1 MKRTLLTA
9 LLPLAVVLTFVLLQP
24 QESQAGCFSSW
35 KDFKHCVH
43 KGGNAVKKFVHK
55 MENEVA
61 KLAKKGIHDLD
72 QLSGDVYKYVKD
84 KLEGALHGIVRKL
97 EGDDGYKPDK
107 FKHSFKHAKSGMGNI
122 RIRAVNTA
130 DITSTT
136 GFRAAIKVGYKKIS
150 HTFHV
155 NIGHSGNV
163 VNYNSVV
170 SSKANVEGLDISIDS
185 KTSGKHHYYGI
196 DMNIASIVF

>member
-1 MKRTLLTA
+1 MKLLLIVPLLT
-9 LLPLAVVLTFVLLQP
+9 LTFFLATP
-24 QESQAGCFSSW
+24 QSAQAGIGWCITHPAKCA
-35 KDFKHCVH
+35 KDIVKHIKKMEHEVA
-43 KGGNAVKKFVHK
+43 NLVKKGVH
-55 MENEVA
+55 E
-61 KLAKKGIHDLD
+61 LD
-72 QLSGDVYKYVKD
+72 KLSGDVYRYVKK
-84 KLEGALHGIVRKL
+84 KLEGALHGIVRRL

-122 RIRAVNTA
+122 QIRAVNEA
-130 DITSTT
+130 DITVTT
-136 GFRAAIKVGYKKIS
+136 GFKVAIKVGYKKIS

-155 NIGHSGNV
+155 QIGHSGNV

-170 SSKANVEGLDISIDS
+170 SSKSDIRGLDISIDS

>member
-1 MKRTLLTA
+1 MKRFLLIAFLA
-9 LLPLAVVLTFVLLQP
+9 LAFALVQP
-24 QESQAGCFSSW
+24 GESRAGCFSSW

-43 KGGNAVKKFVHK
+43 KGGDAVKKFVHK
-55 MENEVA
+55 MEHEVD
-61 KLAKKGIHDLD
+61 KLAKKGIHELD
-72 QLSGDVYKYVKD
+72 QLSGDVYKYVRD
-84 KLEGALHGIVRKL
+84 KLEGALHGIVRRL

-122 RIRAVNTA
+122 RIRAENTA
-130 DITSTT
+130 DITTTT
-136 GFRAAIKVGYKKIS
+136 GFKAAIKVGYKKIS

-170 SSKANVEGLDISIDS
+170 SSKSDIQGLDISIDS

>member
-1 MKRTLLTA
+1 MKQVLVILL
-9 LLPLAVVLTFVLLQP
+9 LAFAFIMVQP
-24 QESQAGCFSSW
+24 QDSEAGCFSSW
-35 KDFKHCVH
+35 TDFKHCVH
-43 KGGNAVKKFVHK
+43 NAGKKVKNFVQK

-61 KLAKKGIHDLD
+61 KLAKKGIHELD
-72 QLSGDVYKYVKD
+72 ELTGDVYKYVKK
-84 KLEGALHGIVRKL
+84 KLEGALDNVVRRI
-97 EGDDGYKPDK
+97 EGDDGYKPDR
-107 FKHSFKHAKSGMGNI
+107 FKHSFKHAKSGMGDI

-130 DITSTT
+130 DITCTT
-136 GFRAAIKVGYKKIS
+136 GFKAAIKVGYKKIS
-150 HTFHV
+150 HTFDV

-196 DMNIASIVF
+196 DMNVASIVF